1 MNLWIKWANEN
12 EYLLDGNHNLTLMDK
27 LNFKRVDKYGYE
39 KLVKKDEVDLV
50 YEKKELITNFFD

>member
-1 MNLWIKWANEN
+1 
-12 EYLLDGNHNLTLMDK
+12 MDK